1 MIRIG
6 QSTDIHQ
13 LVKGRKLILGGVEIE
28 HEMGLLGHSDA
39 DALIHAIMDSL
50 LGAAGLPDIGHFFP
64 DDDPEFENASSVK
77 LLIRVMKK
85 IRDMGYEV
93 GNIDTTII
101 AQRPR
106 LSGYIPEMKACL
118 SRVMGITEDALGIK
132 ATTKEKMDAIGEGK
146 AIAVMAS
153 SLLYRRNY

>member
-1 MIRIG
+1 
-6 QSTDIHQ
+6 
-13 LVKGRKLILGGVEIE
+13 
-28 HEMGLLGHSDA
+28 
-39 DALIHAIMDSL
+39 MDSL
-50 LGAAGLPDIGHFFP
+50 LGAAGLPDIGHFCP

-106 LSGYIPEMKACL
+106 LSGYILEMKACL